1 MKTENITLFYKQ
13 DKSDKVY
20 KASLEGANDE
30 FIVNFA
36 YGRRG
41 ATLKTGTKTQ
51 TAVTYEKAKKIY
63 DKLVLSKASKGYVPD
78 EDSSEYVYESDQVKT
93 GIHCQLLNP
102 IDKEELQGYIQSDAW
117 WMQEKK
123 DGKRMLIKKTD
134 ELIAINRK
142 GLSVGAPQSMME
154 SASKIEQ
161 SFVVDGE
168 AIGDVLYV
176 FDLLFF
182 EGVDIKEKSYAERYE
197 ILCSIA
203 FEGSIE
209 VVKTAKTSEEKE
221 ALYQKLN
228 ELNSEGVVL
237 KQHNSPY
244 QAGRPN
250 SAGTQLK
257 FKFYDT
263 ASLIVSVVNDKRS
276 VGMTLIEDGKEV
288 FVGNVTIYENKE
300 MPKVGDVIEV
310 RYLYAYKGGS
320 LYQPV
325 FLGVRS
331 DIDRGECLMGQLKF
345 KGA

>member
-63 DKLVLSKASKGYVPD
+63 DKLVLSKASKGYVPN

-176 FDLLFF
+176 FDLLFY
-182 EGVDIKEKSYAERYE
+182 EGVDIKEKSY
-197 ILCSIA
+197 S
-203 FEGSIE
+203 
-209 VVKTAKTSEEKE
+209 
-221 ALYQKLN
+221 
-228 ELNSEGVVL
+228 
-237 KQHNSPY
+237 
-244 QAGRPN
+244 
-250 SAGTQLK
+250 
-257 FKFYDT
+257 
-263 ASLIVSVVNDKRS
+263 
-276 VGMTLIEDGKEV
+276 
-288 FVGNVTIYENKE
+288 
-300 MPKVGDVIEV
+300 
-310 RYLYAYKGGS
+310 
-320 LYQPV
+320 
-325 FLGVRS
+325 
-331 DIDRGECLMGQLKF
+331 
-345 KGA
+345 